1 VTSVSDPRTF
11 HAEPEPASRSNGR
24 WHPDTAASLSVVI
37 PTRNEADNIGL
48 LLDELEAVLPV
59 ESEIIFVDDSTD
71 ETPAVIE
78 EERARRDRGITLVHR
93 PARARRG
100 GLAGAVAH
108 GLELA
113 TAEWVCV
120 LDADLQHPPGL
131 VPRLIERAEAGGVD
145 VVVASRYCGNGGTE
159 FHRGRSL
166 LSRLCTSTAKILFRR
181 SLRGVT
187 DPMSGFF
194 LVRRSSVPFERL
206 RPRGFKILL
215 EILVRARS
223 LRVAEVPFRFGT
235 RHAGESKASLA
246 EAGHYLWQLSVL
258 RFGGNL
264 GRFLLVGLSGLAIN
278 SAAFVLLN
286 DVAHVNYLVAAIC
299 STQFSTAWN
308 FYFVERWVYGH
319 RGLKTGVLSRF
330 WKFAVV
336 NNLSL
341 LLRGP
346 AMVVLVS
353 YLGMDAAVAN
363 VIALA
368 AIALLRFGIA
378 DTLIWAT
385 ADTESK
391 SRVYRYLI
399 HDLVSVESDVALREL
414 LPFRVD
420 EPIEEPTI
428 RVRLGRLNR
437 DQSDLVSTLASLV
450 RHIRYDEGLGRLGF
464 AVDISFGKHV
474 DIVAAPMLKHS
485 PHVLYTN
492 VVEPTLRWCFVERG
506 YALAH
511 AACISS
517 GGRAT
522 LITAKTDTGKTTT
535 ILKTLDAYQAA
546 FLSDDLTLV
555 RADGMVFTY
564 PKPLTISK
572 HTVAAVKGP
581 LLTARERLGLVLQ
594 SRVHSRSGRYFGQL
608 IARLGLPAAT
618 INTFVQWIIP
628 PPKYGVERLVPGVSL
643 ASQAQLDGFV
653 VIERGGLGEQE
664 LDHNEAVSILVANSD
679 DAYNFPPYPAIEHF
693 LHSGNGRD
701 LRAIERR
708 LVDMA
713 LTGVP
718 ARCLR
723 SETMDWWQRIPSL
736 MGLDQRLDSQFGQ
749 PGPVVEPAAA
759 RVG

>member
-1 VTSVSDPRTF
+1 MTSVSDARPSLPE
-11 HAEPEPASRSNGR
+11 AESRSNGR
-24 WHPDTAASLSVVI
+24 LHPATAASLAVVI
-37 PTRNEADNIGL
+37 PTRNEVENISP
-48 LLDELEAVLPV
+48 LLDELDAVLP
-59 ESEIIFVDDSTD
+59 EETEIIFVDDSTD
-71 ETPAVIE
+71 ETPATIE
-78 EERARRDRGITLVHR
+78 VERGRRARPITLVHR
-93 PARARRG
+93 SARASG
-100 GLAGAVAH
+100 DGLAGAVAH
-108 GLELA
+108 GLRLA
-113 TAEWVCV
+113 MADWVCV
-120 LDADLQHPPGL
+120 LDADLQHPPRL
-131 VPRLIERAEAGGVD
+131 LPRMLERAEAGGVD

-166 LSRLCTSTAKILFRR
+166 LSRLSTSAAKILFRR

-194 LVRRSSVPFERL
+194 LVRRAAVPFERL

-215 EILVRARS
+215 EILVRART

-235 RHAGESKASLA
+235 RYAGESKASLG
-246 EAGHYLWQLSVL
+246 EGVHYLWQLSLL

-264 GRFLLVGLSGLAIN
+264 GRFLLVGLSGLAVN
-278 SAAFVLLN
+278 SAAFLLLY
-286 DVAHVNYLVAAIC
+286 DFAHVHYLVAAIL
-299 STQFSTAWN
+299 STQFSTTWN
-308 FYFVERWVYGH
+308 FIFVERWVYAH
-319 RGLKTGVLSRF
+319 RRLKTGTWSRF

-353 YLGMDAAVAN
+353 YLGMAAVLAN
-363 VIALA
+363 LVALA

-378 DTLIWAT
+378 DVVIWAS

-391 SRVYRYLI
+391 RRVFRYRI
-399 HDLVSVESDVALREL
+399 HDLVTVESDVALREL
-414 LPFRVD
+414 VPFRVD
-420 EPIEEPTI
+420 EPIGQPTI

-437 DQSDLVSTLASLV
+437 GQSDLVTMLASLV

-511 AACISS
+511 AACISA

-535 ILKTLDAYQAA
+535 ILKTLDGYQAA

-555 RADGMVFTY
+555 RADGKVFTY

-572 HTVAAVKGP
+572 HTAAAVKAP

-594 SRVHSRSGRYFGQL
+594 SRVHSRAGRRLGQL
-608 IARLGLPAAT
+608 IARFGLPAAT
-618 INTFVQWIIP
+618 INAAVQWIVP

-643 ASQAQLDGFV
+643 ASHAWLESFV
-653 VIERGGLGEQE
+653 VIERGGLGERA
-664 LDHNEAVSILVANSD
+664 LDHDEAVSVLVENTD
-679 DAYNFPPYPAIEHF
+679 DAYNFPPYPYIEHF

-701 LRAIERR
+701 LRAIERQI
-708 LVDMA
+708 VDAA
-713 LTGVP
+713 LAGIP
-718 ARCLR
+718 AHVLR
-723 SETMDWWQRIPSL
+723 SETMDWWQRIPNM
-736 MGLDQRLDSQFGQ
+736 MGLTERQEDHEDQFN
-749 PGPVVEPAAA
+749 PAEPVAEPAA
-759 RVG
+759 

>member
-1 VTSVSDPRTF
+1 MTFVSDARRPPG
-11 HAEPEPASRSNGR
+11 PEVESRSNGR
-24 WHPDTAASLSVVI
+24 HPDVAASLAVVI
-37 PTRNEADNIGL
+37 PTRNEAENIGPL
-48 LLDELEAVLPV
+48 LNELDAVLP
-59 ESEIIFVDDSTD
+59 EETEIIFVDDSTD
-71 ETPAVIE
+71 ETPTVIE
-78 EERARRDRGITLVHR
+78 DERGRRVRRITLVHR
-93 PARARRG
+93 SARARRD

-108 GLELA
+108 GLRLA
-113 TAEWVCV
+113 TTEWVCV
-120 LDADLQHPPGL
+120 LDADLQHPPQL
-131 VPRLIERAEAGGVD
+131 VPRLLERAQAGGVD

-166 LSRLCTSTAKILFRR
+166 LSRFSTSAAKILFQR

-194 LVRRSSVPFERL
+194 LVRRASVPFERL

-215 EILVRARS
+215 EILVRARN

-246 EAGHYLWQLSVL
+246 EGIHYLWQLSLL

-264 GRFLLVGLSGLAIN
+264 GRFLLVGLSGLAVN
-278 SAAFVLLN
+278 SVAFLLLY
-286 DVAHVNYLVAAIC
+286 DLAHIHYLVAAVI
-299 STQFSTAWN
+299 STQFSTTWN
-308 FYFVERWVYGH
+308 FIFVERWVFGH
-319 RGLKTGVLSRF
+319 RRLKTGTWSRF
-330 WKFAVV
+330 WKFLVV

-353 YLGMDAAVAN
+353 YLRLSPALAN

-378 DTLIWAT
+378 DTMIWAN
-385 ADTESK
+385 ADTG
-391 SRVYRYLI
+391 SRRRVFWYRI
-399 HDLVSVESDVALREL
+399 HDLVTVESDVALREL
-414 LPFRVD
+414 VPFRVD
-420 EPIEEPTI
+420 EPIGEPTI

-437 DQSDLVSTLASLV
+437 DQSDLVTMLAPLTH
-450 RHIRYDEGLGRLGF
+450 HIRYDEGLGRLGF
-464 AVDISFGKHV
+464 AVDFSVGTKHV
-474 DIVAAPMLKHS
+474 DIVAAPMLKYS

-492 VVEPTLRWCFVERG
+492 IVEPTLRWCFVEQG

-511 AACISS
+511 AACISA

-535 ILKTLDAYQAA
+535 ILKTLDGYQAA

-555 RADGMVFTY
+555 RADGEVFTY

-572 HTVAAVKGP
+572 HTAAAVKAP

-594 SRVHSRSGRYFGQL
+594 SRVHSRAGRRLGQL
-608 IARLGLPAAT
+608 IARFGLPAAT
-618 INTFVQWIIP
+618 INAAVQWIVP

-643 ASQAQLDGFV
+643 VSHAQLESFV
-653 VIERGGLGEQE
+653 VIERGGLGEQA
-664 LDHNEAVSILVANSD
+664 LDHDDAVSVLVGNTD

-701 LRAIERR
+701 LRAIERQI
-708 LVDMA
+708 VDAA
-713 LTGVP
+713 LAGIP
-718 ARCLR
+718 AHVLR
-723 SETMDWWQRIPSL
+723 SETMDWWQRIPNL
-736 MGLDQRLDSQFGQ
+736 IGLNERRESQFDA
-749 PGPVVEPAAA
+749 PESVAESAA
-759 RVG
+759 

>member
-1 VTSVSDPRTF
+1 MTSVSDARPSLPE
-11 HAEPEPASRSNGR
+11 AESRSNGR
-24 WHPDTAASLSVVI
+24 LHPATAASLAVVI
-37 PTRNEADNIGL
+37 PTRNEVENIRP
-48 LLDELEAVLPV
+48 LLDELDAVLP
-59 ESEIIFVDDSTD
+59 EETEIIFVDDSTD
-71 ETPAVIE
+71 ETPAAIE
-78 EERARRDRGITLVHR
+78 VERARRARPITLVHR
-93 PARARRG
+93 SARASG
-100 GLAGAVAH
+100 DGLAGAVAH
-108 GLELA
+108 GLRLA
-113 TAEWVCV
+113 VADWVCV
-120 LDADLQHPPGL
+120 LDADLQHPPRL
-131 VPRLIERAEAGGVD
+131 LPRMLERAEAGGVD

-159 FHRGRSL
+159 FHRCRSL
-166 LSRLCTSTAKILFRR
+166 LSRLSTNAAKVLFRR

-194 LVRRSSVPFERL
+194 LVRRAAVPFERL

-215 EILVRARS
+215 EILVRART

-235 RHAGESKASLA
+235 RYAGESKASLG
-246 EAGHYLWQLSVL
+246 EGIHYLWQLSLL

-264 GRFLLVGLSGLAIN
+264 GRFLLVGLSGLAVN
-278 SAAFVLLN
+278 SAAFLLLY
-286 DVAHVNYLVAAIC
+286 DLAHVHYLVAAIL
-299 STQFSTAWN
+299 STQFSTTWN
-308 FYFVERWVYGH
+308 FIFVERWVYAH
-319 RGLKTGVLSRF
+319 RHLKTGTWSRF

-353 YLGMDAAVAN
+353 YLGMAAALAN
-363 VIALA
+363 LIALA

-378 DTLIWAT
+378 DVVIWAS

-391 SRVYRYLI
+391 RRVFRYRI
-399 HDLVSVESDVALREL
+399 HDLVTVESDVALREL
-414 LPFRVD
+414 VPFRVD
-420 EPIEEPTI
+420 EPIGQPTI

-437 DQSDLVSTLASLV
+437 GQSDLVTMLASLV

-464 AVDISFGKHV
+464 AVDISFGKQV

-511 AACISS
+511 AACISA

-535 ILKTLDAYQAA
+535 ILKTLDGYQAA

-555 RADGMVFTY
+555 RADGKVFTY

-572 HTVAAVKGP
+572 HTAAAVKAP

-594 SRVHSRSGRYFGQL
+594 SRVHSRAGRRLGQL
-608 IARLGLPAAT
+608 IARFGLPAAT
-618 INTFVQWIIP
+618 INAAVQWIVP

-643 ASQAQLDGFV
+643 ASHAWLESFV
-653 VIERGGLGEQE
+653 VIERGGLGERA
-664 LDHNEAVSILVANSD
+664 LDHDEAVSVLVENTD
-679 DAYNFPPYPAIEHF
+679 DAYNFPPYPYIEHF

-701 LRAIERR
+701 LRAIERQI
-708 LVDMA
+708 VDAA
-713 LTGVP
+713 LAGIP
-718 ARCLR
+718 AHVLR
-723 SETMDWWQRIPSL
+723 SETMDWWQRIPHM
-736 MGLDQRLDSQFGQ
+736 MGLTERQEDQEDQFN
-749 PGPVVEPAAA
+749 PAEPVAEPAA
-759 RVG
+759 

>member
-1 VTSVSDPRTF
+1 MTSVSDARPSLPE
-11 HAEPEPASRSNGR
+11 AESRSNGR
-24 WHPDTAASLSVVI
+24 LHPATAASLAVVI
-37 PTRNEADNIGL
+37 PTRNEVENIRP
-48 LLDELEAVLPV
+48 LLDELDAVLP
-59 ESEIIFVDDSTD
+59 EETEIIFVDDSTD
-71 ETPAVIE
+71 ETPAAIE
-78 EERARRDRGITLVHR
+78 VERARRARPITLVHR
-93 PARARRG
+93 SARASG
-100 GLAGAVAH
+100 DGLAGAVAH
-108 GLELA
+108 GLRLA
-113 TAEWVCV
+113 VADWVCV
-120 LDADLQHPPGL
+120 LDADLQHPPRL
-131 VPRLIERAEAGGVD
+131 LPRMLERAEAGGVD

-159 FHRGRSL
+159 FHRCRSL
-166 LSRLCTSTAKILFRR
+166 LSRLSTNAAKILFRR

-194 LVRRSSVPFERL
+194 LVRRAAVPFERL

-215 EILVRARS
+215 EILVRART

-235 RHAGESKASLA
+235 RYAGESKASLG
-246 EAGHYLWQLSVL
+246 EGIHYLWQLSLL

-264 GRFLLVGLSGLAIN
+264 GRFLLVGLSGLAVN
-278 SAAFVLLN
+278 TAAFVLLY
-286 DVAHVNYLVAAIC
+286 DLAHVHYLVAAVL
-299 STQFSTAWN
+299 STQFSTTWN
-308 FYFVERWVYGH
+308 FIFVERWVYAH
-319 RGLKTGVLSRF
+319 RHLKTGTWSRF

-353 YLGMDAAVAN
+353 YLGMAAALAN
-363 VIALA
+363 LIALA

-378 DTLIWAT
+378 DVVIWAS

-391 SRVYRYLI
+391 RRVFRYRI
-399 HDLVSVESDVALREL
+399 HDLVTVESDVALREL
-414 LPFRVD
+414 VPFRVD
-420 EPIEEPTI
+420 EPIGQPTI

-437 DQSDLVSTLASLV
+437 DQSDLVTMLASLV

-511 AACISS
+511 AACISA

-535 ILKTLDAYQAA
+535 ILKTLDGYQAA

-555 RADGMVFTY
+555 RADGKVFTY

-572 HTVAAVKGP
+572 HTAAAVKAP

-594 SRVHSRSGRYFGQL
+594 SRVHSRAGRRLGQL
-608 IARLGLPAAT
+608 IARFGLPAAT
-618 INTFVQWIIP
+618 INAAVQWIVP

-643 ASQAQLDGFV
+643 ASHAWLESFV
-653 VIERGGLGEQE
+653 VIERGGLGERA
-664 LDHNEAVSILVANSD
+664 LDHDEAVSVLVENTD
-679 DAYNFPPYPAIEHF
+679 DAYNFPPYPYIEHF

-701 LRAIERR
+701 LRAIERQI
-708 LVDMA
+708 VDAA
-713 LTGVP
+713 LAGIP
-718 ARCLR
+718 AHVLR
-723 SETMDWWQRIPSL
+723 SETMDWWQRIPNM
-736 MGLDQRLDSQFGQ
+736 MGLTERQEDQEDQFN
-749 PGPVVEPAAA
+749 PAEPVAEPAA
-759 RVG
+759 

>member
-1 VTSVSDPRTF
+1 VTSIRDERASQPG
-11 HAEPEPASRSNGR
+11 AENASNGR
-24 WHPDTAASLSVVI
+24 WHPETALSLAVVI
-37 PTRNEADNIGL
+37 PTRNEVENIRP
-48 LLDELEAVLPV
+48 LLDELDTVLPE

-71 ETPAVIE
+71 ETPAAIE
-78 EERARRDRGITLVHR
+78 FERARRARPITLVHR
-93 PARARRG
+93 SARARRD

-108 GLELA
+108 GLRLA
-113 TAEWVCV
+113 AAKWVCV
-120 LDADLQHPPGL
+120 LDADLQHPPSL
-131 VPRLIERAEAGGVD
+131 VPRMIERAEAGGVD

-166 LSRLCTSTAKILFRR
+166 LSRLSTNAAKILFQR

-194 LVRRSSVPFERL
+194 VVRRAAVPFERL

-215 EILVRARS
+215 EILVRARN

-235 RHAGESKASLA
+235 RYAGESKASLA
-246 EAGHYLWQLSVL
+246 EGVHYLWQLSLL

-264 GRFLLVGLSGLAIN
+264 GRFLLVGLSGLAVN
-278 SAAFVLLN
+278 SAAFLVLY
-286 DVAHVNYLVAAIC
+286 DFAHLHYLLAAIF

-308 FYFVERWVYGH
+308 FIFVERWVFGH
-319 RGLKTGVLSRF
+319 RRLRTGAWSRF

-353 YLGMDAAVAN
+353 GLGMAAALAN
-363 VIALA
+363 VIALG
-368 AIALLRFGIA
+368 AIALIRFGIA
-378 DTLIWAT
+378 DSVIWAN
-385 ADTESK
+385 AGTERR
-391 SRVYRYLI
+391 SRVFRYLI

-414 LPFRVD
+414 EPFRVD
-420 EPIEEPTI
+420 EPLEDPTI

-437 DQSDLVSTLASLV
+437 DQSDLITMLAPLTH
-450 RHIRYDEGLGRLGF
+450 HIRYDEGLGRLGF
-464 AVDISFGKHV
+464 AVDFSVGTKHV
-474 DIVAAPMLKHS
+474 DIVAAPMLKYS

-511 AACISS
+511 AACISA

-535 ILKTLDAYQAA
+535 ILKTLDGYQAA

-555 RADGMVFTY
+555 RADGQVFTY

-572 HTVAAVKGP
+572 HTAAAVKAP
-581 LLTARERLGLVLQ
+581 LLSARERLGLVLQ
-594 SRVHSRSGRYFGQL
+594 SRVHSRAGRRLGQL
-608 IARLGLPAAT
+608 IARFGLPAAT
-618 INTFVQWIIP
+618 INAIVQWIVP

-643 ASQAQLDGFV
+643 ASHAQLDSFV
-653 VIERGGLGEQE
+653 VIERGGLGERE
-664 LDHNEAVSILVANSD
+664 LDHEEAVSTLVTNTD

-693 LHSGNGRD
+693 LHSGNGHD

-708 LVDMA
+708 IVDMA
-713 LTGVP
+713 LDGVQ
-718 ARCLR
+718 AQVLR
-723 SETMDWWQRIPSL
+723 SETMDWWERIP
-736 MGLDQRLDSQFGQ
+736 GLIGLSARHDGQFEA
-749 PGPVVEPAAA
+749 PKAVVDPAA
-759 RVG
+759 